1 MDANTTQLVADLG
14 PEVLATLGGA
24 PSSKLEQ
31 MKAKLQKRPPRK
43 SRLAVF
49 AALDD
54 ATARFTSE
62 RDLMAQS
69 HASAIQEVVAAH
81 EDAAQR
87 LKSQH
92 AAELESER
100 LRLAEAGERESVRDE
115 GPEAV

>member
-1 MDANTTQLVADLG
+1 MLQFSLQMDAKTTQLVQDLG

-54 ATARFTSE
+54 ATAPQIRS
-62 RDLMAQS
+62 DL
-69 HASAIQEVVAAH
+69 EGGRVVAVRCRRAAA
-81 EDAAQR
+81 EARWPALAAAQR
-87 LKSQH
+87 PVG
-92 AAELESER
+92 AR
-100 LRLAEAGERESVRDE
+100 LLRGAGHGDVRRR
-115 GPEAV
+115 